1 MRDVASIEPIRE
13 PVFLFI
19 DRLNRHRVGIVENQL
34 TGLAGRIWKGKSC
47 SSRWRIGLRLRGSLI
62 FLSGVR

>member
-13 PVFLFI
+13 QVFLFI

-34 TGLAGRIWKGKSC
+34 TGLAGQDLARAKLLI
-47 SSRWRIGLRLRGSLI
+47 SSGLVCEYGEA
-62 FLSGVR
+62 